1 MIKAGFEELLPDE
14 IKVFKKKSDR
24 IGDVYNQHACITSAK
39 FAYFIKNIYKRIGD
53 KAYNDKVFEII
64 WDIFDLIIIDEAH
77 SIVTDASYQEA
88 PFYLYDFI
96 RHFDTD
102 CCDSSKHMLLLTAT
116 PEPIEN
122 VCNVLNDL
130 HTYDFS
136 EVCAGVVP
144 KSVSIIDSSEV
155 KKEIEAK
162 YLEDK
167 NWKCVYFYSGDIILA
182 QDFCRDNNINADEVV
197 SLFSKTEFREGLK
210 KYNLS
215 EYDKMI
221 ETEES
226 IIKYGIIP
234 NNTRVLLVTSKFKE
248 GVDFKWFFNTMY
260 IDSHTKDDA
269 IQMSGRAR
277 LQNHEVKIVMDS
289 KEFYWFDT
297 FENETKLLKSD
308 YGVLK
313 SLNEKLENLPNEEKS
328 AFIEQVT
335 NPCAVRTDNGVEYHP
350 YIQFSYLDNK
360 FKIYATKAL
369 YFKYLKESYIK
380 WHKKD
385 GKLKPNYHQKILQ
398 DWFKGIAVE
407 PYYSKDF
414 LIKQILDKY
423 TKYANR
429 LIDKE
434 KQEKIKNTLCEVY
447 GERHEIPWF
456 LKLINSNYRYER
468 DESTKMHKF
477 IRFCKNSANKGTKKP
492 K

>member
-116 PEPIEN
+116 PEPIQN
-122 VCNVLNDL
+122 VCNVLNNL
-130 HTYDFS
+130 HVYDFS

-144 KSVSIIDSSEV
+144 KSVSIIDNSEV
-155 KKEIEAK
+155 KKEIEAR

-167 NWKCVYFYSGDIILA
+167 NWKCVYFYNGDIILP
-182 QDFCRDNNINADEVV
+182 QDFCKGTKINEDEVV
-197 SLFSKTEFREGLK
+197 SLFSKEEYRNGLK
-210 KYNLS
+210 KYNPS

-221 ETEES
+221 EAENN
-226 IIKYGIIP
+226 IIKQGVLTQGKRILFC
-234 NNTRVLLVTSKFKE
+234 TRKFKE
-248 GVDFKWFFNTMY
+248 GTDFNWFINTMY
-260 IDSHTKDDA
+260 IDSHVRDDA
-269 IQMSGRAR
+269 IQMCGRAR

-289 KEFYWFDT
+289 KEFHWFDS
-297 FENETKLLKSD
+297 FEKETKALKSD
-308 YGVLK
+308 YGIIN
-313 SLNEKLENLPNEEKS
+313 SLNERFEKLSKEEKQ

-335 NPCAVRTDNGVEYHP
+335 NPNADRANNGEAYHP

-360 FKIYATKAL
+360 FKIYVTKAL
-369 YFKYLKESYIK
+369 YFKYLKESYLK
-380 WHKKD
+380 WHKND
-385 GKLKPNYHQKILQ
+385 SRFKPNYHQKILQ
-398 DWFKGIAVE
+398 DWFKGVVVE
-407 PYYSKDF
+407 PYYSKEF
-414 LIKQILDKY
+414 LVKQLLSKY

-429 LIDKE
+429 LIDKKKE
-434 KQEKIKNTLCEVY
+434 ESIKNALSEIY
-447 GERHEIPWF
+447 GEPHGIPWF
-456 LKLINSNYRYER
+456 LKLINSSYTYER
-468 DESTKMHKF
+468 DENTKMHRF
-477 IRFCKNSANKGTKKP
+477 IRVRQNSPKKHSRI
-492 K
+492 

>member
-116 PEPIEN
+116 PEPIQN

-144 KSVSIIDSSEV
+144 KSVSIIDNKEV

-167 NWKCVYFYSGDIILA
+167 NWKCVYFYSGDITLVE
-182 QDFCRDNNINADEVV
+182 DFCKGTKINHDEVV
-197 SLFSKTEFREGLK
+197 SLFSKEKHRDGLK
-210 KYNLS
+210 RYNES
-215 EYDKMI
+215 EYNKML
-221 ETEES
+221 EAEGS
-226 IIKYGIIP
+226 IIKNGTLP
-234 NNTRVLLVTSKFKE
+234 NNIRILLVTSKFKE
-248 GVDFKWFFNTMY
+248 GVDFKWYFNTMY
-260 IDSHTKDDA
+260 IDSHTKDDV

-289 KEFYWFDT
+289 KEFHWFDS
-297 FENETKLLKSD
+297 FEKESESLKSD
-308 YGVLK
+308 YGILS
-313 SLNEKLENLPNEEKS
+313 SLNKRFEELPNEERQT
-328 AFIEQVT
+328 FIEQVT
-335 NPCAVRTDNGVEYHP
+335 NPSADRTNNGEQYHP

-369 YFKYLKESYIK
+369 YFKYLKESYLK
-380 WHKKD
+380 WHKKNS
-385 GKLKPNYHQKILQ
+385 KLKPNYHQKILQ
-398 DWFKGIAVE
+398 DWFKGVVIE

-414 LIKQILDKY
+414 LVKQILTKY
-423 TKYANR
+423 TKYANEP
-429 LIDKE
+429 INKE
-434 KQEKIKNTLCEVY
+434 KHESIKNALFEVY
-447 GERHEIPWF
+447 GEEHRISWF
-456 LKLINSNYRYER
+456 LKLIDSNYKYER
-468 DESTKMHKF
+468 DEHTKMYRF
-477 IRFCKNSANKGTKKP
+477 IRFRKNSPKKISRN
-492 K
+492 